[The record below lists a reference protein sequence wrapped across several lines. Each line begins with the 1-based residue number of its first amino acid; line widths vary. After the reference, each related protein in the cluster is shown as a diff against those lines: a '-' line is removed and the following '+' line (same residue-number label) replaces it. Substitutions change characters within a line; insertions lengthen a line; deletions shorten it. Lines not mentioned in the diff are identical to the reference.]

1 MTFEERVTAVEMEQF
16 GPSGW
21 SCTRRQAR
29 FLVLV
34 MLHAGVCMKRH
45 YLTLNGRSYGQ
56 VVQNFFARLV
66 AERVATPYAAMH
78 RQARVYHVHHKRL
91 YRAIGQPDSRLR
103 KPRAA
108 GRAMERLMVL
118 DAVLERPEAA
128 WLATEQEKMQHF
140 TERLGT
146 ALPRE
151 WLPHVTFGE
160 PPAVTRRYFV
170 EHLPMAV
177 EDGGQ
182 AYLFLFLATS
192 AHTSDLRTFIH
203 GHAALWRALP
213 RWRLRVLLPPHLRAA
228 QPAYVAACQQELA
241 SPLRSVIVD
250 ELRWYFEV
258 RQRHDRDVSTPSAHE
273 AARLARAGRA
283 FRAVR
288 FRSLYRAYRT
298 LGPRVLEHAT
308 SPALSDALQRGT
320 GQVSCDVLP
329 LPYLHLSS
337 LVGTA

>member
-1 MTFEERVTAVEMEQF
+1 MTFEERVKAVAMERF
-16 GPSGW
+16 GPAGEKF
-21 SCTRRQAR
+21 TPGQAR

-45 YLTLNGRSYGQ
+45 YLTLCGRTYGKA
-56 VVQNFFARLV
+56 VQKFFARLV

-91 YRAIGQPDSRLR
+91 YRVIGQPDSRLR

-128 WLATEQEKMQHF
+128 WLATEQEKMLHF

-146 ALPRE
+146 AFPRE

-170 EHLPMAV
+170 EHLPVAV
-177 EDGGQ
+177 EGGGQ
-182 AYLFLFLATS
+182 DYQFLFLATS
-192 AHTSDLRTFIH
+192 ASTSDVRAFIH
-203 GHAALWRALP
+203 RHAALWRALP

-228 QPAYVAACQQELA
+228 QPAYVGACQQEL
-241 SPLRSVIVD
+241 SNPLRSVIAD

-258 RQRHDRDVSTPSAHE
+258 RQRESRDVSTPSAHE

-288 FRSLYRAYRT
+288 FRSLYRAYRAH
-298 LGPRVLEHAT
+298 GPRVLEHAT
-308 SPALSDALQRGT
+308 SPVLSDALQRGT
-320 GQVSCDVLP
+320 GHVSCDVLTR
-329 LPYLHLSS
+329 PYLHLSS